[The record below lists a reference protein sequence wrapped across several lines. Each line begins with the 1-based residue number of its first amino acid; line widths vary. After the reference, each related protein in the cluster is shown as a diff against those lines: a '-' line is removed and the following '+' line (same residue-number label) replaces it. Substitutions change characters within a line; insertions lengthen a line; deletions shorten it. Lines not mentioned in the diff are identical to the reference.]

1 VELSDLVASIRRYWL
16 LILIIPLV
24 AVAAVWKSRPPETY
38 TASATVEVFP
48 AGGVT
53 DLNDDAVSLLMPA
66 LLVWANSQAFASSV
80 SLSVPAAIA
89 DAPVTISTSGDT
101 TSGLLSI
108 TASSTD
114 RSAVAQ
120 WANAYAGELIV
131 SPGSVAGYADLRAV
145 SSAGAPS
152 VSTSDQKAV
161 AAGAALAALLIS
173 VLAALGLD
181 ALRIQRADPERRA
194 RRYGA
199 PVLAVVPKLRRR
211 SRNAGPEPLLAA
223 SEAIRCLAV
232 EIAIARR
239 AEPFDALAVVSDRQ
253 GTGCSTVTSAL
264 GWVLASNGLDV
275 VIVDADFRR
284 GAQGAN
290 LGLQDPANGA
300 LQTVSSNPTL
310 TYLGLPDIFRHP
322 AAMLS
327 MAGARVAGQSR
338 SDTSIT
344 VIDAPP
350 YDDGPEADAIGIMA
364 GTVLMV
370 VNGRR
375 ADSAAVRRQ
384 LLQLRARNV
393 RVLGLVINHPGWL
406 RRAARGPHGAPPPG
420 PQHPLG
426 GQKAAA
432 NGASGPK
439 VVGTAGAAWH

>member
-1 VELSDLVASIRRYWL
+1 
-16 LILIIPLV
+16 
-24 AVAAVWKSRPPETY
+24 
-38 TASATVEVFP
+38 
-48 AGGVT
+48 
-53 DLNDDAVSLLMPA
+53 
-66 LLVWANSQAFASSV
+66 
-80 SLSVPAAIA
+80 
-89 DAPVTISTSGDT
+89 
-101 TSGLLSI
+101 
-108 TASSTD
+108 
-114 RSAVAQ
+114 
-120 WANAYAGELIV
+120 
-131 SPGSVAGYADLRAV
+131 
-145 SSAGAPS
+145 
-152 VSTSDQKAV
+152 
-161 AAGAALAALLIS
+161 
-173 VLAALGLD
+173 VLA
-181 ALRIQRADPERRA
+181 
-194 RRYGA
+194 
-199 PVLAVVPKLRRR
+199 
-211 SRNAGPEPLLAA
+211 N
-223 SEAIRCLAV
+223 
-232 EIAIARR
+232 
-239 AEPFDALAVVSDRQ
+239 
-253 GTGCSTVTSAL
+253 
-264 GWVLASNGLDV
+264 NGLDV

-322 AAMLS
+322 AAMLT

-406 RRAARGPHGAPPPG
+406 RRAARGPHAAPPSG
-420 PQHPLG
+420 SQHPLG
-426 GQKAAA
+426 VQKAAA

-439 VVGTAGAAWH
+439 VVGTAGAAWR